1 MMNRFF
7 KATVHMTDV
16 IFKGWDT
23 SSTKDAVIASFI
35 ALIMTIFFEWIKVV
49 KAYIIVRRRQS
60 PLTYGKYHKTDQYQQ
75 QQGDQGNR
83 DGDGRE
89 VQGSYSSTAELL
101 SSLKIP
107 ASIEQIRK
115 WRITLFI
122 LESIMHTFNFLW
134 GYILMLLV
142 MTYSVW
148 FLVAV
153 LIGSGLGYFLFD
165 PVRQMYAEK
174 YLGNQQSSADCDMK
188 SPEPTD
194 PQQSAINSQDWV
206 MSPNYRLLEDT

>member
-1 MMNRFF
+1 MLFL
-7 KATVHMTDV
+7 KAYCLKKFLVQC
-16 IFKGWDT
+16 
-23 SSTKDAVIASFI
+23 SDAVIASFI

-115 WRITLFI
+115 WRLVGF
-122 LESIMHTFNFLW
+122 SCFFFFFFFFFLCLRFVFPMW
-134 GYILMLLV
+134 RKV
-142 MTYSVW
+142 MCIFKCSC
-148 FLVAV
+148 
-153 LIGSGLGYFLFD
+153 S
-165 PVRQMYAEK
+165 K
-174 YLGNQQSSADCDMK
+174 
-188 SPEPTD
+188 
-194 PQQSAINSQDWV
+194 
-206 MSPNYRLLEDT
+206 